1 MNRILL
7 LSFLALLTATLAFKG
22 VDLWSLG
29 TNVDGDGIGIHF
41 IGFEIND
48 RVPKASIPVYAIGFL
63 ASSLVTLLI
72 GIVLIGGKFRGFE
85 NETY

>member
-7 LSFLALLTATLAFKG
+7 LSFLALLTGTLAFKS

-41 IGFEIND
+41 MGFEIID

-72 GIVLIGGKFRGFE
+72 GIFLIGGKCRGFE